1 MVGVAEYR
9 MRMGDGSR
17 TWMTREQIRADVEDG
32 VAAAVDCA
40 EVPALTEEDISRIVE
55 IMCEKGRTVSVEP
68 GEEVILTQ
76 DGGELKLLNDSGSSS
91 PALEM
96 SRTAAIQVHE
106 RALGMDT
113 FEVAYFDPST
123 KMVKPVIGM
132 EMAHCQNV
140 MYNTVI
146 PMLYMFMPN
155 IGLYY
160 KPTGP
165 FGNPPDLMREFMI
178 EEAMAEGEGAMNA
191 MRDDIVYIGDK
202 ILSTGIDGLDFDT
215 TASGGDLDYVGSLE
229 AVKELRKT
237 YPDADIQ
244 MGMSAESVLGIHGMV
259 EFDGTIAAGLYPHD
273 QVKLAEAAG
282 VSTFGPVVNTN
293 SSKSTAWN
301 VARAVTMVKECSAK
315 STIPL
320 QVNMGM
326 GVGGTPMFETPPI
339 DAITRADKCMIEI
352 AHVDGL

>member
-1 MVGVAEYR
+1 MVGAKEIR
-9 MRMGDGSR
+9 MRMGDGSL
-17 TWMTREQIRADVEDG
+17 TWMTKEEVRADVEAGMND
-32 VAAAVDCA
+32 AVDCA
-40 EVPALTEEDISRIVE
+40 QVPALTEDDLSRIVE

-76 DGGELKLLNDSGSSS
+76 DGGEMKLLNDNGSSS

-113 FEVAYFDPST
+113 FEIAYMDPST
-123 KMVKPVIGM
+123 KNVKPVIGM

-165 FGNPPDLMREFMI
+165 YGNPPDLMREFKI
-178 EEAMAEGEGAMNA
+178 DEAMAEGEGAMNA
-191 MRDDIVYIGDK
+191 MRDDIIFIGEK
-202 ILSTGIDGLDFDT
+202 LLSTGIDGLDFDT
-215 TASGGDLDYVGSLE
+215 TASGGDLDFVGSLQ
-229 AVKELRKT
+229 AVEELRKT
-237 YPDADIQ
+237 YPDADVQ
-244 MGMSAESVLGIHGMV
+244 MGMSAESVLGISGMV
-259 EFDGTIAAGLYPHD
+259 EYKGMLAAGLYPHE

-293 SSKSTAWN
+293 SSRSTAWN
-301 VARAVTMVKECSAK
+301 VARSVTMVKECSRV

-339 DAITRADKCMIEI
+339 DAVTRADKCMIEV

>member
-1 MVGVAEYR
+1 
-9 MRMGDGSR
+9 MGDGSIQ
-17 TWMTREQIRADVEDG
+17 WMSRDQVRADIEDG
-32 VAAAVDCA
+32 LNNAVDCA
-40 EVPALTEEDISRIVE
+40 EVPALTEDDLSRMME

-91 PALEM
+91 PVLEM

-113 FEVAYFDPST
+113 FEIAYFDPST
-123 KMVKPVIGM
+123 KHIKPCIGM

-140 MYNTVI
+140 MANTVI

-160 KPTGP
+160 QPTGP
-165 FGNPPDLMREFMI
+165 FGNPPDLMREFKV
-178 EEAMAEGEGAMNA
+178 EEAMEEGEKALAA
-191 MRDDIVYIGDK
+191 MRDDIIFIGER
-202 ILSTGIDGLDFDT
+202 ILSTGMDGLDFDT

-229 AVKELRKT
+229 AVRELRKT

-244 MGMSAESVLGIHGMV
+244 MGMSAETVLGIHGMC
-259 EFDGTIAAGLYPHD
+259 EFEGMLAAGLYPHN

-301 VARAVTMVKECSAK
+301 VARAVTMVKECSRVSK
-315 STIPL
+315 IPL

>member
-1 MVGVAEYR
+1 MVQDY
-9 MRMGDGSR
+9 MIRMGDGSR
-17 TWMTREQIRADVEDG
+17 AWMSKEQIRTEVENG
-32 VAAAVDCA
+32 NNAAVEAA
-40 EVPALTEEDISRIVE
+40 EVPSLTDDDMSRIVD

-76 DGGELKLLNDSGSSS
+76 DGGEQKLLMDNGSSS

-96 SRTAAIQVHE
+96 NRLEAIQLHE

-113 FEVAYFDPST
+113 FEIAYFDPST
-123 KMVKPVIGM
+123 KQIKPVIGL

-140 MYNTVI
+140 MANTVI

-155 IGLYY
+155 LGLYY
-160 KPTGP
+160 QPTGM
-165 FGNPPDLMREFMI
+165 FGNPPDLMRDFKI
-178 EEAMAEGEGAMNA
+178 DEAMQEGEKAADAMYE
-191 MRDDIVYIGDK
+191 DIVYIGNK
-202 ILSTGIDGLDFDT
+202 ILSTGVDGMDFDT
-215 TASGGDLDYVGSLE
+215 TASAGDLDFVASLR
-229 AVKELRKT
+229 AVEELRKN

-244 MGMSAESVLGIHGMV
+244 MGMSAENVLGIHGMI
-259 EFDGTIAAGLYPHD
+259 EYKGHLAAGLYPHQ
-273 QVKLAEAAG
+273 QVKLAELAG

-293 SSKSTAWN
+293 SSKSTAYN
-301 VARAVTMVKECSAK
+301 VARAVCMVKECSRV
-315 STIPL
+315 SNIPL

>member
-1 MVGVAEYR
+1 MPAEYR
-9 MRMGDGSR
+9 MRMGDGGR
-17 TWMTREQIRADVEDG
+17 AWMTKEQIRAEVEDG
-32 VAAAVDCA
+32 VYHAVDCA
-40 EVPALTEEDISRIVE
+40 EVPALTEDDITRIVD

-76 DGGELKLLNDSGSSS
+76 DGGEQKLLTDSGSSS

-123 KMVKPVIGM
+123 KHIKPVIGM

-140 MYNTVI
+140 MANTVI

-160 KPTGP
+160 QPTGP
-165 FGNPPDLMREFMI
+165 FGNPPDLMREFKI
-178 EEAMAEGEGAMNA
+178 EEAMEAGTNAMNA
-191 MRDDIVYIGDK
+191 MRDDIIYIGTK
-202 ILSTGIDGLDFDT
+202 ILSTGIDGMDFDT
-215 TASGGDLDYVGSLE
+215 TASGGDLDFVGSLE
-229 AVKELRKT
+229 AVEELRKT

-244 MGMSAESVLGIHGMV
+244 MGMSAESVLGISGMC
-259 EFDGTIAAGLYPHD
+259 EYKGQLAAGLYPHQ

-301 VARAVTMVKECSAK
+301 VARAVTMVKECSK
-315 STIPL
+315 VSKIPL

>member
-1 MVGVAEYR
+1 MTAEYR

-17 TWMTREQIRADVEDG
+17 RWMTKEEIRADIDDG
-32 VAAAVDCA
+32 VNNAVDCA
-40 EVPALTEEDISRIVE
+40 EVPALTEDDISRILE

-91 PALEM
+91 PVLEM

-140 MYNTVI
+140 MYNTII

-160 KPTGP
+160 QPTGP
-165 FGNPPDLMREFMI
+165 FGNPPDLMREFKI
-178 EEAMAEGEGAMNA
+178 EEAMEEGTLAMNA
-191 MRDDIVYIGDK
+191 MRDDIVFIGER
-202 ILSTGIDGLDFDT
+202 ILSTGMDGLDFDT
-215 TASGGDLDYVGSLE
+215 TASGGDLDFVGSLE
-229 AVKELRKT
+229 AVEEIRKT

-244 MGMSAESVLGIHGMV
+244 MGMSAESVLGINGMC
-259 EFDGTIAAGLYPHD
+259 EYKGQLAAGLYPHQ

-293 SSKSTAWN
+293 TSKSTAWN
-301 VARAVTMVKECSAK
+301 VARAVTMVKECSK
-315 STIPL
+315 VSKIPL

-339 DAITRADKCMIEI
+339 DAVTRADKCMIEI

>member
-1 MVGVAEYR
+1 MPAEYR
-9 MRMGDGSR
+9 MRMGDGGR
-17 TWMTREQIRADVEDG
+17 AWMTKEQIRADVEDG
-32 VAAAVDCA
+32 VANAVDCA
-40 EVPALTEEDISRIVE
+40 EVPALTEDDITRIVD

-123 KMVKPVIGM
+123 KQVKPVIGM

-140 MYNTVI
+140 MANTVI

-160 KPTGP
+160 QPTGP
-165 FGNPPDLMREFMI
+165 FGNPPDLMREFKI
-178 EEAMAEGEGAMNA
+178 DEAMEAGTNAMNA
-191 MRDDIVYIGDK
+191 MRDDIIFIGER

-215 TASGGDLDYVGSLE
+215 TASGG
-229 AVKELRKT
+229 T
-237 YPDADIQ
+237 
-244 MGMSAESVLGIHGMV
+244 
-259 EFDGTIAAGLYPHD
+259 
-273 QVKLAEAAG
+273 
-282 VSTFGPVVNTN
+282 STSSDP
-293 SSKSTAWN
+293 SRPSKSS
-301 VARAVTMVKECSAK
+301 ARRTPTPTSRWACPPSPSWESAGCA
-315 STIPL
+315 STRDSWPPDSIRTSRSSWPRPPACPRSDPSSTPTPRSPPHGTSPAPSPWSRSAPRSPRSPPG
-320 QVNMGM
+320 QHGD
-326 GVGGTPMFETPPI
+326 GGRRDPDVRNAPI

>member
-1 MVGVAEYR
+1 MSKE
-9 MRMGDGSR
+9 
-17 TWMTREQIRADVEDG
+17 EIRADVEDG
-32 VAAAVDCA
+32 VNNAVDCA
-40 EVPALTEEDISRIVE
+40 EVPALTEDDISRIVE

-76 DGGELKLLNDSGSSS
+76 DGGELKLLMDNGSSS

-123 KMVKPVIGM
+123 KQIKPVIGM
-132 EMAHCQNV
+132 ELAHCQNV
-140 MYNTVI
+140 MANTVI

-160 KPTGP
+160 QPTGP
-165 FGNPPDLMREFMI
+165 FGNPPDLMREFKI
-178 EEAMAEGEGAMNA
+178 EEAMEAGEN
-191 MRDDIVYIGDK
+191 
-202 ILSTGIDGLDFDT
+202 DGMDFDT
-215 TASGGDLDYVGSLE
+215 TASGGDLDFVGSLE
-229 AVKELRKT
+229 AVEALRKQ
-237 YPDADIQ
+237 YPDADVQ
-244 MGMSAESVLGIHGMV
+244 MGMSAESVLGINGMC
-259 EFDGTIAAGLYPHD
+259 EYKGMLAAGLYPHQ

-301 VARAVTMVKECSAK
+301 VARAVTMVKECSK
-315 STIPL
+315 VSKIPL